1 MKTLVPGLDLV
12 PGDENLAGVETAL
25 ANDPK
30 RSFRLRDALRGY
42 QARAGDEG
50 YDIILIDCP
59 PSLSSLTVNAMTAS
73 DSLLVPL
80 QCEFFAMEGLSQLL
94 RTVQIVK
101 NGLNPDLDIQGIV
114 LTMFDKRNRLSA
126 EVESE
131 AREKLGGKV
140 YIYQTVIPR
149 NVRLSEAPGYGKP
162 ALLYDHKCIGSEA
175 YIRLASELL
184 HRERDLVMAL
194 KFMTD
199 EPKPKGSKLG
209 KGLSALMGE
218 YDSFDNTIGSP
229 GEANREVA
237 MLRLKRIR
245 PNPNQPRKMF
255 DEDRMHELQKSVE
268 AKGVL
273 TPILVREVEADD
285 HDYQIIAGERRFRAA
300 KMAGLDE
307 IPARILKTNEVEL
320 LEIGLIENIQREN
333 LNAIEEAEGYQA
345 LIGRFGKTQE
355 ALLKLSVKAGRTSRI
370 CFACL
375 ICRNLCGIISAKVK
389 SRLAMPGQPSRL
401 TTPNVSFLT
410 LSVGN
415 YPFVKQ
421 RLW

>member
-1 MKTLVPGLDLV
+1 MKPHKARILAVVNQKGGVGKTTTSINLATALAAVGRKVLIIDFDAQGNASTGLGIGVRDREVTSYDVVVDDVPLEDAVMKTLVPGLDLV

-42 QARAGDEG
+42 QDRSGDAG

-101 NGLNPDLDIQGIV
+101 NGLNPDLDIQGII

-126 EVESE
+126 EVEAE

-140 YIYQTVIPR
+140 YIYETVIPR

-184 HRERDLVMAL
+184 HRERDLV
-194 KFMTD
+194 
-199 EPKPKGSKLG
+199 
-209 KGLSALMGE
+209 
-218 YDSFDNTIGSP
+218 
-229 GEANREVA
+229 
-237 MLRLKRIR
+237 
-245 PNPNQPRKMF
+245 
-255 DEDRMHELQKSVE
+255 
-268 AKGVL
+268 
-273 TPILVREVEADD
+273 
-285 HDYQIIAGERRFRAA
+285 
-300 KMAGLDE
+300 
-307 IPARILKTNEVEL
+307 
-320 LEIGLIENIQREN
+320 
-333 LNAIEEAEGYQA
+333 
-345 LIGRFGKTQE
+345 
-355 ALLKLSVKAGRTSRI
+355 
-370 CFACL
+370 
-375 ICRNLCGIISAKVK
+375 
-389 SRLAMPGQPSRL
+389 LA
-401 TTPNVSFLT
+401 
-410 LSVGN
+410 
-415 YPFVKQ
+415 
-421 RLW
+421 